1 MRYLFD
7 INIWDILI
15 RQGLI
20 NRSVEI
26 SPYQK
31 ERIVYPVL
39 SNHNKNLLHIFSANN
54 YEAL

>member
-1 MRYLFD
+1 MRYLLD
-7 INIWDILI
+7 IDIWNIVI

-39 SNHNKNLLHIFSANN
+39 SNDNKNLLHIFSANN